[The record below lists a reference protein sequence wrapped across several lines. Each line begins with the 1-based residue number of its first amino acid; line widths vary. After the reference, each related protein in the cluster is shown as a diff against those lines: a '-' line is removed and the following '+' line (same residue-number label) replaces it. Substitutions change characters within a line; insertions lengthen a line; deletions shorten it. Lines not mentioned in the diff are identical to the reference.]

1 LTEDIFIQPGQT
13 LTLAPVIISS
23 IAPTLIAG
31 IVFFLFEKY
40 TNNGFRI
47 FSIVAIV
54 LGLLSLMS
62 PFTQIK
68 DVTVGFGVVLDI
80 MHVVVVAALL
90 YFLKAAVDSVRR

>member
-1 LTEDIFIQPGQT
+1 MTE
-13 LTLAPVIISS
+13 LTLSS
-23 IAPTLIAG
+23 IVPTLIAG

-54 LGLLSLMS
+54 LGLLSLTS
-62 PFTQIK
+62 PFMQIK

-90 YFLKAAVDSVRR
+90 YFLKAAVDSVKR

>member
-1 LTEDIFIQPGQT
+1 
-13 LTLAPVIISS
+13 
-23 IAPTLIAG
+23 
-31 IVFFLFEKY
+31 
-40 TNNGFRI
+40 
-47 FSIVAIV
+47 
-54 LGLLSLMS
+54 MS